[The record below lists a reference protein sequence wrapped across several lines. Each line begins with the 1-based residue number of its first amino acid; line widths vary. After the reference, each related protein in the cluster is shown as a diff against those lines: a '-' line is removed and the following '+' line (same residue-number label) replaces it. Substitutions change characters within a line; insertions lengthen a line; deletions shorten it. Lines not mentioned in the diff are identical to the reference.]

1 MTGFFTI
8 LSFSL
13 AALSVTNAA
22 QILSVPKGA
31 EVVPNGYIVVMKDD
45 TSQQDFSSHRVW
57 ISSIHHNMTRRGLD
71 GAGVKQ
77 TYDFDH
83 LRGYSGIFDEDTIKD
98 ISNDPKV
105 AFVEPD
111 AIISQ
116 HVVVQQRKAPW
127 GLSRLSNRRGGRN
140 YVFDS
145 SAGSGV
151 WAYVVDSGVDI
162 RHSEFQDRAVW
173 GSNLVDNKN
182 SDGTGHG
189 THVAGTIAGKT
200 YGIAKKAKVVAVK
213 VLNSEGKGPT
223 SGIIAGI
230 NWSIRH
236 ARKHGMLQKSV
247 LNMSLGGTYSAGL
260 NHATAQAIK
269 AGMFVSVS
277 AGNDNINSNG
287 NSPASER
294 SVCTIAASTENDGK
308 ASFSN
313 WGPAVDLY
321 APGHNILSARPG
333 GGSQTMSG
341 TSMAAPHAAGVAAYL
356 IAKEGIPGNRACL
369 RLKQLSQ
376 PTIRN
381 PGPDT
386 TSRLLYNGSGR

>member
-1 MTGFFTI
+1 MHVHRLFITTASVQS
-8 LSFSL
+8 LTLYSF
-13 AALSVTNAA
+13 
-22 QILSVPKGA
+22 
-31 EVVPNGYIVVMKDD
+31 
-45 TSQQDFSSHRVW
+45 
-57 ISSIHHNMTRRGLD
+57 
-71 GAGVKQ
+71 
-77 TYDFDH
+77 
-83 LRGYSGIFDEDTIKD
+83 
-98 ISNDPKV
+98 KV

-162 RHSEFQDRAVW
+162 RHSEFQGRAVW

-277 AGNDNINSNG
+277 AGNDNVSDH
-287 NSPASER
+287 SLRRER
-294 SVCTIAASTENDGK
+294 YIC
-308 ASFSN
+308 
-313 WGPAVDLY
+313 
-321 APGHNILSARPG
+321 
-333 GGSQTMSG
+333 
-341 TSMAAPHAAGVAAYL
+341 
-356 IAKEGIPGNRACL
+356 
-369 RLKQLSQ
+369 
-376 PTIRN
+376 
-381 PGPDT
+381 
-386 TSRLLYNGSGR
+386 

>member
-1 MTGFFTI
+1 
-8 LSFSL
+8 
-13 AALSVTNAA
+13 
-22 QILSVPKGA
+22 
-31 EVVPNGYIVVMKDD
+31 
-45 TSQQDFSSHRVW
+45 
-57 ISSIHHNMTRRGLD
+57 
-71 GAGVKQ
+71 
-77 TYDFDH
+77 
-83 LRGYSGIFDEDTIKD
+83 
-98 ISNDPKV
+98 V

-111 AIISQ
+111 AIIRQ
-116 HVVVQQRKAPW
+116 HTIVQQRKAPW
-127 GLSRLSNRRGGRN
+127 GLGRLSNRRGGRN

-162 RHSEFQDRAVW
+162 RHPEFQGRAVW
-173 GSNLVDNKN
+173 GTNTVDNTY

-189 THVAGTIAGKT
+189 THVAGTIGGKT

-213 VLNSEGKGPT
+213 VLDSEGKGPT

-230 NWSIRH
+230 NWSIKH
-236 ARKHGMLQKSV
+236 ARQHGMLHKSV
-247 LNMSLGGTYSAGL
+247 LNMSLGGGYSAGL
-260 NHATAQAIK
+260 NHVTASAVK

-277 AGNDNINSNG
+277 AGNDNINSLN
-287 NSPASER
+287 NSPASEKT
-294 SVCTIAASTENDGK
+294 VCTIAASTIDDGK

-321 APGHNILSARPG
+321 APGQNILSARPG

-341 TSMAAPHAAGVAAYL
+341 TSMASPHAAGVAAYI
-356 IAKEGIPGNRACL
+356 IAKEGIPGSRVCL
-369 RLKQLSQ
+369 RLKQLSR

-381 PGPDT
+381 AGPDT

>member
-1 MTGFFTI
+1 MGFLTV
-8 LSFSL
+8 LYLSL
-13 AALSVTNAA
+13 AALSVTYAA
-22 QILSVPKGA
+22 QIMSAPKGA
-31 EVVPNGYIVVMKDD
+31 EVVPNSYIVVMKDD
-45 TSQQDFSSHRVW
+45 TSKQDFASHRVW
-57 ISSIHHNMTRRGLD
+57 VSGIHHNITRRGLD
-71 GAGVKQ
+71 GEGVKQ
-77 TYDFDH
+77 TYDFDN
-83 LRGYSGIFDEDTIKD
+83 LRGYSGIFDKDTIKD

-127 GLSRLSNRRGGRN
+127 GLSRLSNRKGGRN

-145 SAGSGV
+145 TAGAGV

-162 RHSEFQDRAVW
+162 RHSEFRGRAVW
-173 GSNLVDNKN
+173 GSNQVDNQN

-200 YGIAKKAKVVAVK
+200 YGIAKKAKVIAVK

-230 NWSIRH
+230 NWSINN
-236 ARKHGMLQKSV
+236 ARQNGMLHKSV
-247 LNMSLGGTYSAGL
+247 INMSLGGSYSAGL

-269 AGMFVSVS
+269 AGIFVSVS
-277 AGNDNINSNG
+277 AGNDNINSNN
-287 NSPASER
+287 NSPASEK
-294 SVCTIAASTENDGK
+294 SVCTIAASMEDDSK

-333 GGSQTMSG
+333 GGSQVMSG
-341 TSMAAPHAAGVAAYL
+341 TSMAAPHACGVAAYL
-356 IAKEGIPGNRACL
+356 IAKEGIPGSRACL

-386 TSRLLYNGSGR
+386 TRRLLYNGSGR